1 MDGESEGAYE
11 RSSYLG
17 CARQPAA
24 ERSEGAIPA
33 RRLRPISLCESE
45 HLELLSY
52 NTSDISKYG
61 VDIFNK
67 IFTSVFS

>member
-1 MDGESEGAYE
+1 MFKQA
-11 RSSYLG
+11 
-17 CARQPAA
+17 AA
-24 ERSEGAIPA
+24 EPWTANR